1 MPVLKNQRHELF
13 ARLVTEGKSDI
24 DAYTGAGFSE
34 RSAKSNAHRL
44 RENEGVKARIEELLA
59 EAADHVVKKT
69 ALTESYVVEGLM
81 SIAEACRN
89 PRSRNFNPAAANRSF
104 ELLGKSL
111 AMFVDRRQEEKRFT
125 DLDSVEEMQDAVD
138 EMNREIDALLKQR
151 SKLMQDDPA

>member
-1 MPVLKNQRHELF
+1 MPVLKNPQYEVYS
-13 ARLVTEGKSDI
+13 RLRAEGKNGTQAAI
-24 DAYTGAGFSE
+24 LAGWSE
-34 RSAKSNAHRL
+34 KSAARQATRL
-44 RENEGVKARIEELLA
+44 SKNVQVQDRIQELLA
-59 EAADHVVKKT
+59 EAADRVVEKT

-81 SIAEACRN
+81 SIAETCRN
-89 PRSRNFNPAAANRSF
+89 SSSSHFNPSAANRSF